1 MRPRLV
7 ILLFVAVSSGVVAG
21 FVGQATA
28 GKPRAAVVRVAKFVY
43 GPCPIPAEFRPAF
56 ERASREAHLPLA
68 LLAAVANVESEFRP
82 DARSPAGAHG
92 LLQVLPS
99 TAKELKLDTS
109 TPENNVL
116 AGARYLRILLDRF
129 KATDLALAAYNA
141 GPTAVEKAGGAP
153 NDASVAYV
161 ERGDA
166 PLEVPERLPVAVV
179 VLAAGAATRFGA
191 PKQQLCSREV
201 LDRVRSSAEIGE
213 IVVVAG
219 AYELEHRRARRRAAP
234 DWERGPGA
242 SLRCGLDAL
251 GPDAGG
257 GGRPARRRARPVAG
271 GDRPGR
277 RRLARGRGRRV
288 VAASYGGVARA
299 PGRARPR
306 RSGRASRT
314 RARARSTRV
323 LVPCD
328 DLGAPGDVDRP
339 EDLPERLR

>member
-56 ERASREAHLPLA
+56 ERASRKARLPLA

-82 DARSPAGAHG
+82 DAHSPAGAHG

-141 GPTAVEKAGGAP
+141 GPTAVEKAGRA
-153 NDASVAYV
+153 
-161 ERGDA
+161 ERRLGRYIKEVTRL
-166 PLEVPERLPVAVV
+166 LEVPERLPVAVV
-179 VLAAGAATRFGA
+179 VLAAGAATVGA
-191 PKQQLCSREV
+191 KQQLMLAEV
-201 LDRVRSSAEIGE
+201 LDRVRSSAEAARGRGRGRRLRAE
-213 IVVVAG
+213 DDARVVRCAG
-219 AYELEHRRARRRAAP
+219 
-234 DWERGPGA
+234 WQRGHGV

-251 GPDAGG
+251 GPDAGAAVVLLADG
-257 GGRPARRRARPVAG
+257 PDVSPAAIDRVVAAWRAGAG
-271 GDRPGR
+271 
-277 RRLARGRGRRV
+277 AV
-288 VAASYGGVARA
+288 VAASYGGVRGH
-299 PGRARPR
+299 PVVLD
-306 RSGRASRT
+306 RSVWASVPT
-314 RARARSTRV
+314 RARARSN
-323 LVPCD
+323 PCSSRATTSARRATSTGPRTCPSGCARG
-328 DLGAPGDVDRP
+328 LEG
-339 EDLPERLR
+339 